1 MPRNK
6 RQAPDTGDRERA
18 QALAE
23 YSVWLEAPGAG
34 ADPASA
40 RDLDVDSETQLVDAL
55 LRLKSARLA
64 SPDVGE
70 WTGPMIEQLLTQL
83 VPSTVIQVRE
93 ASMDLVPALTRFF
106 VFLQETG
113 RWSRRSMRP
122 EAAARTLA
130 DLEFAVLE
138 AADDPSRRSF
148 STNLIGYG
156 LEHGLDPRDEAALM
170 GYMDWY
176 DSLPDDE
183 RTELSRT
190 GRLADPAVPYDPA
203 TMRAQSGRSGSMLPG
218 EPGEPGPSGEPG
230 EPGEPGERGGA
241 DESGEPS
248 HAARAAESWGPRP
261 AGRRDPRAGRRDRR
275 GVRRRAPRDSRTRGR
290 RGPGPEEP
298 WPTWPPAPHRV
309 SEPSPEAGPGRDG
322 AETVAETVARTE
334 ADAKGGAQD
343 MGLRA
348 EMAAR
353 VPFVRAAVVLLENV
367 GSGAAVTSTAGLDRA
382 ATRAVLA
389 RLGIG
394 REVRSMWEA
403 PEIVGPWIA
412 LLDGGWLVREGRRVV
427 PDVLQAPLS
436 AAEPEDFLRFAR
448 AVIVSLLAGLGMR
461 GPEEGGLRGLPRT
474 LSALRAACGPDGAE
488 VAAGPD
494 RSGGADESV
503 GADEYSGADGADDA
517 DARADLEELAAL
529 GLLRREG
536 ERFVG
541 APILAVALDEAE
553 RILREAGRR
562 GGTP

>member
-34 ADPASA
+34 ADPVTA
-40 RDLDVDSETQLVDAL
+40 RDIDVTSETQLVDAL
-55 LRLKSARLA
+55 LRLKSSRLA
-64 SPDVGE
+64 SDDVGE
-70 WTGPMIEQLLTQL
+70 WTGPIIEQLLTQL
-83 VPSTVIQVRE
+83 VPRTVIQVRE

-170 GYMDWY
+170 GYIDWY
-176 DSLPDDE
+176 DALPDDE

-190 GRLADPAVPYDPA
+190 GRLTDPAVPYDPA
-203 TMRAQSGRSGSMLPG
+203 TMRAQPGDHDGIADVSRLEGGSSAP
-218 EPGEPGPSGEPG
+218 
-230 EPGEPGERGGA
+230 
-241 DESGEPS
+241 
-248 HAARAAESWGPRP
+248 
-261 AGRRDPRAGRRDRR
+261 GRRGL
-275 GVRRRAPRDSRTRGR
+275 RDSRTRGHH
-290 RGPGPEEP
+290 GDAPEEP
-298 WPTWPPAPHRV
+298 WPVWPPAPHRV
-309 SEPSPEAGPGRDG
+309 SEPSPETAQDHDQ
-322 AETVAETVARTE
+322 
-334 ADAKGGAQD
+334 ADAQD
-343 MGLRA
+343 MALRA

-353 VPFVRAAVVLLENV
+353 VPFVRTAVALLETV
-367 GSGAAVTSTAGLDRA
+367 GSGIAVTSTAGLDRS
-382 ATRAVLA
+382 ATSEVLA
-389 RLGIG
+389 RLGIQP
-394 REVRSMWEA
+394 EVRSMWEA

-412 LLDGGWLVREGRRVV
+412 LLDGGWLIREGRRVV
-427 PDVLQAPLS
+427 PDAS
-436 AAEPEDFLRFAR
+436 ADGGAGTADGADSPRLRPSASEPEEFLRFAR

-461 GPEEGGLRGLPRT
+461 GPEEGGLRGLPET
-474 LSALRAACGPDGAE
+474 LSALRAACGPDGVE
-488 VAAGPD
+488 VATGP
-494 RSGGADESV
+494 GGSDV
-503 GADEYSGADGADDA
+503 
-517 DARADLEELAAL
+517 RADLEELTAV
-529 GLLRREG
+529 GLLGREG

-541 APILAVALDEAE
+541 APILRVALDEAE

-562 GGTP
+562 RGTP

>member
-34 ADPASA
+34 SDPVSA
-40 RDLDVDSETQLVDAL
+40 RGVDVTSETQLVDAL
-55 LRLKSARLA
+55 LRLKSSRLA
-64 SPDVGE
+64 SDDVGE
-70 WTGPMIEQLLTQL
+70 WTGPIIEQLLTQL
-83 VPSTVIQVRE
+83 VPRTVIQVRE

-170 GYMDWY
+170 GYIDWY

-190 GRLADPAVPYDPA
+190 GRLTDPAVPYDPA
-203 TMRAQSGRSGSMLPG
+203 TMRAQPGDHDGIADFSRLEGGSSAP
-218 EPGEPGPSGEPG
+218 
-230 EPGEPGERGGA
+230 
-241 DESGEPS
+241 
-248 HAARAAESWGPRP
+248 
-261 AGRRDPRAGRRDRR
+261 GRRGL
-275 GVRRRAPRDSRTRGR
+275 RDSRTRGHH
-290 RGPGPEEP
+290 GNAPEEP
-298 WPTWPPAPHRV
+298 WPVWPPAPHRV
-309 SEPSPEAGPGRDG
+309 SEPTPETAQDHD
-322 AETVAETVARTE
+322 E
-334 ADAKGGAQD
+334 ADAQD
-343 MGLRA
+343 MALRA

-353 VPFVRAAVVLLENV
+353 VPFVRAAVALLETV
-367 GSGAAVTSTAGLDRA
+367 GSGIAVTSTAGLDRS
-382 ATRAVLA
+382 ATSEVLA
-389 RLGIG
+389 RLGIEP
-394 REVRSMWEA
+394 EVRSMWEA

-412 LLDGGWLVREGRRVV
+412 LLDGGWLIRDGRRVV
-427 PDVLQAPLS
+427 PDAPADGGAGTADGADSPRLRPS
-436 AAEPEDFLRFAR
+436 ASEPEEFLRFAR

-461 GPEEGGLRGLPRT
+461 GPEEGGLRGLPET

-488 VAAGPD
+488 VATGP
-494 RSGGADESV
+494 GGADV
-503 GADEYSGADGADDA
+503 
-517 DARADLEELAAL
+517 RADLEELTAV

-541 APILAVALDEAE
+541 APILRVALDEAE

-562 GGTP
+562 RGTP